1 MIHPNIVNLRQ
12 FQQKPSLANE
22 NRTHFWHEHWR
33 GTRSKIIIHTALG
46 GIAFL
51 VWFIVCLSYLY
62 GALYLSP
69 SRHAALK
76 VLAVDY
82 DEGVVG
88 QAMHAAYE
96 KLRGPGYFTLVYRSP
111 QDYPTE
117 QDMFQAVWD
126 GDYWAAIS
134 VTKGA
139 SERLAAALQGGQAAV
154 TYNPANALHYIWD
167 QQHYTT
173 FATSVILNHMT
184 QLVASSRLA
193 YNRINGTQASRTLD
207 TNDTAAIQAL
217 LNPISATATNI
228 MSAQFGTVFFLNAV
242 SFAMCILQQFFF
254 LLALNSVA
262 TEHQLYRKMTVWSSI
277 TFRRAAGLIFSF
289 GAALCQTGYYWAFR
303 ENWDVNGNQFVLTW
317 MTLWLLMHIH
327 LLILDSI
334 STVAPLIVMPFFL
347 LFWIMLNISSSISPM
362 ELQAGFYH
370 WGVALPSYAAY
381 SVLVTIWTGGAHN
394 RLYRALPILFSWWTL
409 ANLTTTLAHFR
420 ACHVAF
426 KPAPEQLSKRDE
438 EAGVAAAAVVDDD
451 DETNQL
457 SRRVTMDSTMTDTDT
472 DTDTESQITTTEL
485 ATLEQRRVY
494 ASSPLR
500 SYEWLAC
507 VLSAA

>member
-1 MIHPNIVNLRQ
+1 MLSPNLANNFRQ
-12 FQQKPSLANE
+12 FQPKPSLANI

-46 GIAFL
+46 GTAFL
-51 VWFIVCLSYLY
+51 VWFLVCLSYLY

-69 SRHAALK
+69 SRHAALH

-82 DEGVVG
+82 DGGVVG

-96 KLRGPGYFTLVYRSP
+96 KLSGPGYFTLVYRPP

-117 QDMFQAVWD
+117 EDMLQAVWD

-134 VTKGA
+134 ASKGA

-154 TYNPANALHYIWD
+154 TYDPADALHYIWD
-167 QQHYTT
+167 QQYYTT
-173 FATSVILNHMT
+173 FANSAILNHMT
-184 QLVASSRLA
+184 QLVAGSRLA
-193 YNRINGTQASRTLD
+193 YNKINGTQASRTLNM
-207 TNDTAAIQAL
+207 NDTAAIQAF

-228 MSAQFGTVFFLNAV
+228 MPAQFGTVFLLNAV

-254 LLALNSVA
+254 LLALNSVT
-262 TEHQLYRKMTVWSSI
+262 TEYQLYRKMTYWSSI
-277 TFRRAAGLIFSF
+277 TFRRVAGLSFSF
-289 GAALCQTGYYWAFR
+289 GAALCQTGYYWAFG
-303 ENWDVNGNQFVLTW
+303 ENWSVNGNQFVLTW

-334 STVAPLIVMPFFL
+334 STVAPLIVMPFFI
-347 LFWIMLNISSSISPM
+347 LFWIMLNIASSISPM

-370 WGVALPSYAAY
+370 WGVALPSHAAY

-394 RLYRALPILFSWWTL
+394 QLYRALPILFSWWTL
-409 ANLTTTLAHFR
+409 ANVTTSLAHVR

-438 EAGVAAAAVVDDD
+438 EAGIAAAGAAAAAVDDD
-451 DETNQL
+451 DDTYQL
-457 SRRVTMDSTMTDTDT
+457 SRQGTMDSTM
-472 DTDTESQITTTEL
+472 TDTESQITTTEL
-485 ATLEQRRVY
+485 ACLEQQRVY